1 MSDKDNY
8 IAGAVNALLYV
19 LARQEMEKGKGL
31 VVILLEMQQ
40 TRNNF
45 EDPLYN
51 KGFNAA
57 IDQLIEYLREDTA
70 SQKGQRSSI
79 GFPLPRGS

>member
-1 MSDKDNY
+1 MSEEDNY

-19 LARQEMEKGKGL
+19 LAHQEMEKGKGL
-31 VVILLEMQQ
+31 LVILLEMQQ

-45 EDPLYN
+45 DDDPLYN
-51 KGFNAA
+51 TGFNTA
-57 IDQLIEYLREDTA
+57 IDQLIAYLREDN
-70 SQKGQRSSI
+70 QKGQGSSI